1 MKEIKAIIQP
11 YKLDD
16 VLRALRSIPGLPGM
30 TISES
35 RAAILNPDGTTLEVR
50 KNKLEIMVGDDVADA
65 VVEAIQSA
73 AHTGHKGDGRIFVIP
88 VERSV
93 SIRTG
98 EETQRP

>member
-16 VLRALRSIPGLPGM
+16 VLLALRAIEDLP
-30 TISES
+30 
-35 RAAILNPDGTTLEVR
+35 AATVSGCRVAAQHEAHFHEIL
-50 KNKLEIMVGDDVADA
+50 KSKLEIVVADDLA
-65 VVEAIQSA
+65 DQVVDVIRRA
-73 AHTGHKGDGRIFVIP
+73 ARTGHSGDGRIFVIP

-98 EETQRP
+98 EEASRV